1 MIGTGIGLGLAGY
14 RLNPPGVLPVL
25 DLRFATDKSLTA
37 FAGPTPSF
45 SRASS
50 GTYFDANGVLQSA
63 GVNAARFN
71 HVYNGTS
78 WVSRGLLVEEQRTN
92 AFQWSED
99 FSNAF
104 WTKLNAAIAT
114 SSGTSPDGTNTANK
128 ITDDS
133 TNGTHRIYRGNVGTA
148 DQPCT
153 TSFYLKAG
161 TARYAIV
168 LNSDNNDWRAYA
180 VADLQTGT
188 ITQNGVMVATTGASY
203 IGSSI
208 TNCGDGWYRVS
219 VSGTNRSGDANY
231 YGQVAL
237 SNSATPGTIPSYV
250 GTGSYIYAVMAQM
263 ELNSSFPT
271 SYIKTTSST
280 VTRSADVCQITGGD
294 FSGFW
299 NQSEGTFA
307 AECDVNG
314 FNASGVNY
322 IGVASVGSISQ
333 YAFVGRFNGSLTSL
347 NFQAYNGSPFGD
359 ITYAATSATPT
370 KTAFG
375 IKANDCA
382 ASVNGGAVSTDN
394 TVTMTTALNQLEIGN
409 FLGANHLNG
418 HIACLRYYRT
428 RLENGTLRVLST

>member
-92 AFQWSED
+92 LLTYSNT
-99 FSNAF
+99 FSSN
-104 WTKLNAAIAT
+104 WTPSACTLTLNDTTSPEGLVNAAKIT
-114 SSGTSPDGTNTANK
+114 SSGGYAALFQTVSVASSTTYTVSVFAKAGNRNFLSIEFRGSGTSPDVTFDLSSGSVASGTGQ
-128 ITDDS
+128 IV
-133 TNGTHRIYRGNVGTA
+133 NVGNGWFRCSFA
-148 DQPCT
+148 K
-153 TSFYLKAG
+153 TSVDTSELVILG
-161 TARYAIV
+161 MQGPSTSS
-168 LNSDNNDWRAYA
+168 LN
-180 VADLQTGT
+180 
-188 ITQNGVMVATTGASY
+188 
-203 IGSSI
+203 
-208 TNCGDGWYRVS
+208 GD
-219 VSGTNRSGDANY
+219 
-231 YGQVAL
+231 
-237 SNSATPGTIPSYV
+237 
-250 GTGSYIYAVMAQM
+250 YIYIFGCQLEAGAFA
-263 ELNSSFPT
+263 SSVI
-271 SYIKTTSST
+271 STTSSSA
-280 VTRSADVCQITGGD
+280 TRSADVCQITGSD

-333 YAFVGRFNGSLTSL
+333 YAFVGRFNGSLTAL
-347 NFQAYNGSPFGD
+347 NFQVYNGSPFGD
-359 ITYAATSATPT
+359 ITYTAASATPT

-375 IKANDCA
+375 MKANDCA

-409 FLGANHLNG
+409 FLGANHMNG
-418 HIACLRYYRT
+418 HIARLRYYPT

>member
-92 AFQWSED
+92 LWLQ
-99 FSNAF
+99 SNNLNTAP
-104 WTKLNAAIAT
+104 WLKSNQNSTENAA
-114 SSGTSPDGTNTANK
+114 TSPDGTSNASNVVPNTVNAAHYTYQL
-128 ITDDS
+128 ITS
-133 TNGTHRIYRGNVGTA
+133 SAIAYSI
-148 DQPCT
+148 
-153 TSFYLKAG
+153 SFYAKKNGYDFVQLSTG
-161 TARYAIV
+161 ISTDYV
-168 LNSDNNDWRAYA
+168 NFNLN
-180 VADLQTGT
+180 TGVVGNKT
-188 ITQNGVMVATTGASY
+188 GGVYSAERIESVG
-203 IGSSI
+203 
-208 TNCGDGWYRVS
+208 NGWYRCS
-219 VSGTNRSGDANY
+219 AAIAAIAGNYDHGICTINADTASRRPAFAGDGTSGILL
-231 YGQVAL
+231 YGF
-237 SNSATPGTIPSYV
+237 
-250 GTGSYIYAVMAQM
+250 QM
-263 ELNSSFPT
+263 EAGSFATSLMPT
-271 SYIKTTSST
+271 TTAS
-280 VTRSADVCQITGGD
+280 VTRSADVCQITGSD

-307 AECDVNG
+307 AECDVSG

-322 IGVASVGSISQ
+322 IGVASVGGISQ
-333 YAFVGRFNGSLTSL
+333 YAFVGRFNGSLTAL
-347 NFQAYNGSPFGD
+347 NFQVYNGSPFGD
-359 ITYAATSATPT
+359 ITYTAASATPT
-370 KTAFG
+370 RTAFG
-375 IKANDCA
+375 MKANDCA

-418 HIACLRYYRT
+418 HIARLRYYPV
-428 RLENGTLRVLST
+428 RLSNSKLQELST